1 MARFV
6 TVAGVLALAA
16 VLLAGCGGGGDDHA
30 KVEASL
36 QHYLDSL
43 VAEEGAFPIGAGA
56 PRVKDNSCKERHG
69 TERFVFA
76 TLTRTIKSR
85 EGLPLWAC
93 VVKFGTYPMPV
104 VAAVDDGT
112 EVVVAIPKHGAPA
125 THDPPTSLTSL
136 NAFVT

>member
-1 MARFV
+1 MARLV
-6 TVAGVLALAA
+6 MVVGVLVLTA
-16 VLLAGCGGGGDDHA
+16 VLLAGCGGGGGDDQA

-36 QHYLDSL
+36 QHYLASL

-69 TERFVFA
+69 TERFVFV
-76 TLTRTIKSR
+76 TRTRTIKSR

-125 THDPPTSLTSL
+125 THDPPPR
-136 NAFVT
+136 